1 MLPPYPPS
9 PADRTQ
15 PKPNTM
21 PQSKKTKSK
30 STTKPAAKKSAE
42 STQANETVATSQTAT
57 NEGAGA
63 TDSKNAVR
71 AKPYK
76 ITKPTGLTHKQK
88 AALARQLMICAG
100 DLMDVPDAKFNDE
113 DLVGI
118 DQKLK
123 GEQIAA
129 WVSYLPGLYWD
140 ARLPQPSRARGRRK
154 L

>member
-1 MLPPYPPS
+1 
-9 PADRTQ
+9 
-15 PKPNTM
+15 M
-21 PQSKKTKSK
+21 PQSKKTKAK

-42 STQANETVATSQTAT
+42 STQASETVAANQTAAS
-57 NEGAGA
+57 EGAEASHSKKAA
-63 TDSKNAVR
+63 T
-71 AKPYK
+71 AKAYK
-76 ITKPTGLTHKQK
+76 ITKPTCLTHKQK

-118 DQKLK
+118 DPKLK
-123 GEQIAA
+123 GEQLAA

>member
-1 MLPPYPPS
+1 
-9 PADRTQ
+9 
-15 PKPNTM
+15 M

-30 STTKPAAKKSAE
+30 STTKPAAKKAAE
-42 STQANETVATSQTAT
+42 STQANETAAT
-57 NEGAGA
+57 NQAASDSAGA
-63 TDSKNAVR
+63 TEPKHAAR
-71 AKPYK
+71 AKAYK

-118 DQKLK
+118 DPKLK
-123 GEQIAA
+123 GEQLAA